1 MAKIR
6 DRVRPRSDALDPPLR
21 EAVLAKGRDIQTLQ
35 DLIGV
40 MAEVIQEAE
49 QAQK

>member
-1 MAKIR
+1 MAEINPRIRPKIE
-6 DRVRPRSDALDPPLR
+6 ALDPPLR
-21 EAVLAKGRDIQTLQ
+21 DAILNKGRDIRNLQ

-49 QAQK
+49 KNG